1 LLQQALLIN
10 INLPSI
16 RSRLLMMV
24 GAGAVF
30 RLILLLTAVFSL
42 NSFRNDIRQISQS
55 VERSLRPPLTSVD
68 VNQSAFQGQLR
79 GLKNI
84 LIGNSMQENFS
95 KAQKELLSK
104 RDSAAQQ
111 TTTSVAERAQ
121 RGVAAATE
129 SSATA
134 NEVALLAGR
143 LREATLQF
151 SV

>member
-1 LLQQALLIN
+1 
-10 INLPSI
+10 
-16 RSRLLMMV
+16 M
-24 GAGAVF
+24 
-30 RLILLLTAVFSL
+30 LLTAVFSL

-111 TTTSVAERAQ
+111 TATAVAERAQ
-121 RGVAAATE
+121 RGSAAATE

-134 NEVALLAGR
+134 SEVALLAGH
-143 LREATLQF
+143 LGKATLQF